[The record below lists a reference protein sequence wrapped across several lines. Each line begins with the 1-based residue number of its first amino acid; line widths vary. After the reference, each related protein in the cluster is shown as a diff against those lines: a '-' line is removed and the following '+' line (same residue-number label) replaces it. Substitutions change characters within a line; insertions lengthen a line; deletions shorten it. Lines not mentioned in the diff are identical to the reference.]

1 MANVSPNPLQPPP
14 HGAVIASL
22 PTYEGRMSQ
31 DLEWALTQGS
41 LFFEGRGKVQE
52 TLRRIVERLDALG
65 VPYAVVGGMAL
76 FAHGFRRYTESVE
89 ILVTR
94 EGLKRIHEALE
105 GRGYLPPIE
114 RSKHLRDAET
124 NVRIEFLTT
133 GGYPGDG
140 KPKPVAFPD
149 PEAVVEMR
157 QGIKCA
163 RLTTLIELKLASGMS
178 SAHRGKDLTDVE
190 ELIKVLNLPES
201 LAEQLDP
208 YVRDKYLELWRKLRF
223 SATRYVRLWRN
234 RWLAPEARSLDE
246 LVGGLRRA
254 TEDLEA
260 MLADGVQLDD
270 GRPATDDYVWLY
282 TYDRT
287 IAEKYGMQPEDAY
300 FQDEGDGS

>member
-105 GRGYLPPIE
+105 GRGYVPPFE
-114 RSKHLRDAET
+114 QSKQLRDARSG
-124 NVRIEFLTT
+124 VRIEFLVT

-149 PEAVVEMR
+149 PDAVFQWCGGMR
-157 QGIKCA
+157 VVN
-163 RLTTLIELKLASGMS
+163 LPTLVTLKLASGMS
-178 SAHRGKDLTDVE
+178 AASRLKDLADVQ
-190 ELIKVLNLPES
+190 ELIKQLQLPLDFS
-201 LAEQLDP
+201 DQLHP
-208 YVRDKYLELWRKLRF
+208 TVREKFQELW
-223 SATRYVRLWRN
+223 SGAQGAGD
-234 RWLAPEARSLDE
+234 LA
-246 LVGGLRRA
+246 
-254 TEDLEA
+254 
-260 MLADGVQLDD
+260 
-270 GRPATDDYVWLY
+270 
-282 TYDRT
+282 
-287 IAEKYGMQPEDAY
+287 
-300 FQDEGDGS
+300 